1 MEMKAV
7 KKWMWRH
14 QRSRSWD
21 GQESE
26 LRKADTESPTA
37 LGMTKSNER
46 HGQRR
51 EGHENK
57 EDQGAGGHLK
67 DHPGAPRMLVWR
79 R

>member
-1 MEMKAV
+1 MKAV

-51 EGHENK
+51 VERKAMRTKKIK
-57 EDQGAGGHLK
+57 ELEDI
-67 DHPGAPRMLVWR
+67 
-79 R
+79 